1 MNLSDIFN
9 YIPYLK
15 VNVTTDLYTRLKNS
29 KTSWNNNDLGL
40 HPFFILSLI
49 TNDVLPIVFD
59 LFNSVFII
67 VVYFRGIRYVLLSI
81 KTRVKDYF
89 NSRTPEEKQS
99 DLNYN
104 EFLEKQKE
112 DRRIRKFMDTLN
124 LRNRL

>member
-1 MNLSDIFN
+1 MNLSDIFK

-15 VNVTTDLYTRLKNS
+15 VNVNTGLYTRFTNIKGR
-29 KTSWNNNDLGL
+29 WNNNDL
-40 HPFFILSLI
+40 LSLI
-49 TNDVLPIVFD
+49 TNDVLPIIFD